1 MNLFAMYF
9 LYAAAVSAFSLGA
22 LLLFFPKA
30 LAKINEVTSKL
41 IVGTEQYMFAYRII
55 AGIVLL
61 IFGLFAIYVIRTT
74 PLKL

>member
-9 LYAAAVSAFSLGA
+9 LYAAAVSAFLLGA

-41 IVGTEQYMFAYRII
+41 IVGTEQYMFAYRVI
-55 AGIVLL
+55 AGIILL
-61 IFGLFAIYVIRTT
+61 IFGLFVVYVLRTT